1 MHRNGSEQ
9 APTKILAT
17 RTDILWP
24 RTSQRNVRPI
34 QARRVSQRDGLS
46 AVKLLCQTG
55 SNWAFAL
62 DPLPSAGMFCRSRR
76 GWIPPS
82 GPTEQRYEATI
93 SAIENPPQAAA
104 RLPQPQLH
112 QERAGH
118 SAQSAPRRAQTP
130 YARLT
135 RGGLSA

>member
-1 MHRNGSEQ
+1 MHASRFFFGGF
-9 APTKILAT
+9 P
-17 RTDILWP
+17 
-24 RTSQRNVRPI
+24 
-34 QARRVSQRDGLS
+34 
-46 AVKLLCQTG
+46 
-55 SNWAFAL
+55 L

-104 RLPQPQLH
+104 RLPQPQLD

-118 SAQSAPRRAQTP
+118 SAQSAPRRAQTAHSGLTIRRMALERRP
-130 YARLT
+130 YHY
-135 RGGLSA
+135 GEG